1 LRRTLAAKQVSDPK
15 IGRITETMYSGVS
28 KLESHSSLRFE
39 YWRSPPP
46 SPMPNVSQTE
56 EDAPPATANYMAA
69 IQEITRDL
77 TADKDSDSSDGESA
91 ATVKAKD
98 RIDPNDGNSEGDEES
113 IEDDGSNTPGGDSDS
128 SLDSEDNGSNTPDDD
143 SDSSSDSDDGG
154 VRLDWANDPH
164 LRDLTVHRVLEG
176 DENTEEPKCEA
187 EGAVEHSDD
196 LDGP

>member
-77 TADKDSDSSDGESA
+77 TADKDSDSSDEESA

-128 SLDSEDNGSNTPDDD
+128 S
-143 SDSSSDSDDGG
+143 SDSDDGG

-164 LRDLTVHRVLEG
+164 LRDLAVHRVLEG
-176 DENTEEPKCEA
+176 DKNAEEPKSEA
-187 EGAVEHSDD
+187 EGAVGHSDD